1 MVRHTGAPVSAGD
14 RYFFVGTF
22 LPARLASERPMA
34 IACFLLFTVLPLPL
48 FSLPLL
54 NSCISLSTF
63 SPADGEYLR
72 DEDFFAEADFL
83 PGELS
88 EDFPADE
95 DFLSRIGFVAIPHS

>member
-1 MVRHTGAPVSAGD
+1 MPARLHAPEIG
-14 RYFFVGTF
+14 YFFSGTF

-34 IACFLLFTVLPLPL
+34 ITCFLLFTFLPLPL

-63 SPADGEYLR
+63 LPADGEYLR

-83 PGELS
+83 PGELP
-88 EDFPADE
+88 EDFSADE
-95 DFLSRIGFVAIPHS
+95 DFLSRVGFVAI